1 MACGYEA
8 FFGLVER
15 PFSLTPDPTYIFE
28 SRSHR
33 SALAAITGALKR
45 RERFVVLT
53 GALGVGKTTL
63 CRRLATDLRIE
74 GPAATI
80 SNPLLTPSGLFRLL
94 LEDFGAAS
102 GASLL
107 EDAES
112 TANEFRDRL
121 VAFLNQPSRTGAVV
135 LVDEAH
141 SLPVSVV
148 EQLLLLGAL
157 EPPGDHRLQLVLIG
171 QPAAGERG
179 AVGLRALTE
188 HASTKARLLPLGH
201 DECEPYLLHRIGVA
215 GGVGKGLFSA
225 AAIELIF
232 SLSNGV
238 PRLIN
243 LIAER
248 ALQEAGAE
256 RRRKI
261 GPPAIDAAVSSLELL
276 RGAHRRFRWFSRR
289 VS

>member
-1 MACGYEA
+1 
-8 FFGLVER
+8 
-15 PFSLTPDPTYIFE
+15 
-28 SRSHR
+28 
-33 SALAAITGALKR
+33 
-45 RERFVVLT
+45 
-53 GALGVGKTTL
+53 
-63 CRRLATDLRIE
+63 
-74 GPAATI
+74 
-80 SNPLLTPSGLFRLL
+80 L
-94 LEDFGAAS
+94 LEDFGVAS

-107 EDAES
+107 EDADS

-157 EPPGDHRLQLVLIG
+157 EPGDHRLQVVLIG

-179 AVGLRALTE
+179 AVGFRALTE

-201 DECEPYLLHRIGVA
+201 DECEAYLVHRIGVA
-215 GGVGKGLFSA
+215 GGVRKELFSA

-256 RRRKI
+256 RCRKI

-276 RGAHRRFRWFSRR
+276 RGAHRRFRWFNRR